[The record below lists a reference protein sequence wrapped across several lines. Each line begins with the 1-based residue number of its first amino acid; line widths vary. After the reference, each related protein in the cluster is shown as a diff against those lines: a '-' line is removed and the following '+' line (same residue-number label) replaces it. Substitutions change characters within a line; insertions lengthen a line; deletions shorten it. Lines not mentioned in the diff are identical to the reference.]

1 MGVHWKTDEMLLR
14 RKMLFRLL
22 KDFDFDKPS
31 FRYEPISDPIA
42 DTSLLDTSDTFIFSF
57 QL

>member
-1 MGVHWKTDEMLLR
+1 MSVHWQIDEMLLR

-22 KDFDFDKPS
+22 KDFDFDKPN

-42 DTSLLDTSDTFIFSF
+42 DTSLLDISDTFIFAF
-57 QL
+57 Q